1 MFYKKGIKMSENKKQ
16 DEKKLPNW
24 LSFNADGEA
33 VIKLLKEVEMNGV
46 KQNQVIM
53 REPTIGDV
61 RLAKK
66 QGKNDEDTEFYLFAS
81 LIGCSPNEVEKFKL
95 KDYSRLQEGYF
106 RLVREQNN
114 D

>member
-1 MFYKKGIKMSENKKQ
+1 MSDKNENKNF
-16 DEKKLPNW
+16 PNW
-24 LSFNADGEA
+24 LSFNSDGDA
-33 VIKLLKEVEMNGV
+33 VIKLQKTVEINGIQ
-46 KQNQVIM
+46 QNQVIM

-66 QGKNDEDTEFYLFAS
+66 QGKNDDETEFYLFAS

-106 RLVREQNN
+106 RLVREQDHN
-114 D
+114 

>member
-1 MFYKKGIKMSENKKQ
+1 MSENKKQ

-81 LIGCSPNEVEKFKL
+81 LIGCSPNEVENFTL
-95 KDYSRLQEGYF
+95 KNYSRLQEGYF